1 MMPVRPPTGTATATV
16 APRSTNSLRA
26 RFGYA
31 RWLEMLSASD
41 ASTRADAVRALANY
55 APRGGDSAAISEQIV
70 QQIAERLRSEPDPAV
85 QQAMVDALFEL
96 SPDRAA
102 GALLP
107 LVSARAALTPI
118 AAQRALVRMGP
129 SLDRDAIDVLCAGL
143 AGTTFNATDALRGA
157 ALDALASA
165 PDEPFADRVAAYS
178 ADFARLAIV
187 LDVIGRRGDG
197 RWGSA
202 VLEQLS
208 SPQRIVQIAA
218 TRAAARLRLLESAS
232 LLVRIIREHP
242 TDIELQIAS
251 LRALAVVG
259 AGDPEATRDVLRA
272 ALGTAPVAAEARRA
286 IAALGV
292 RALVPEL
299 ARGLESS
306 WRVDRRAIAETLGD
320 VGGIDAARAL
330 FSALERERDALER
343 RVLYRAAAR
352 ADEQATRRAL
362 EAAGEG
368 DVAARWTAIELWVR
382 SGALPRMHSAHA
394 AAMRGEIAAMAI
406 ECISGETSAARA
418 ALASEDAEKRFDGA
432 WALTFAK
439 EPPLAALL
447 TAFERERETSAR
459 IVMAIALARSDSSRV
474 TAALETAALRSI
486 ETVTYEQ
493 GVLAE
498 LLGRRG
504 SNAAR
509 ALIAP
514 MLEDRRPWMRAV
526 SLWLAARTSDPRG
539 LAVARRLSLVDPSED
554 VRRVADAAAR
564 TQRERPANWLGSSV
578 LSVAGATARTPWLLW
593 LPSGQIAVAV
603 SASDGTILVPGVPSG
618 AFELESIE

>member
-1 MMPVRPPTGTATATV
+1 MMPVRPPVGAAGAPTTARTT
-16 APRSTNSLRA
+16 SSLRA

-41 ASTRADAVRALANY
+41 ATTRADAVRALAEY
-55 APRGGDSAAISEQIV
+55 APRGGAAEPISEQIV
-70 QQIAERLRSEPDPAV
+70 QQIAERLRSEPDATV
-85 QQAMVDALFEL
+85 QRAMVDALYEL
-96 SPDRAA
+96 SPDRATT
-102 GALLP
+102 ALLP
-107 LVSARAALTPI
+107 LVSARAALTPL
-118 AAQRALVRMGP
+118 AAQRALSRMGP

-143 AGTTFNATDALRGA
+143 AGTTFNATDGLRSA
-157 ALDALASA
+157 ALDALAEA
-165 PDEPFADRVAAYS
+165 PDEPFSDRVAAYA

-208 SPQRIVQIAA
+208 SPQRVVQLAA

-232 LLVRIIREHP
+232 LLARMIREHP

-259 AGDPEATRDVLRA
+259 AGDPDATREVLRS
-272 ALGTAPVAAEARRA
+272 ALSTTAIANEARRT

-299 ARGLESS
+299 AGGLASS

-320 VGGIDAARAL
+320 VGGLEAARAL
-330 FSALERERDALER
+330 FSAIERERDELER

-352 ADEQATRRAL
+352 ADETATRRAL

-368 DVAARWTAIELWVR
+368 DSAARWTALELWVR
-382 SGALPRMHSAHA
+382 TGSLPRTRGVHA
-394 AAMRGEIAAMAI
+394 AAMRGELAALAI
-406 ECISGETSAARA
+406 ECVGGELAAARA
-418 ALASEDAEKRFDGA
+418 ALASEDHEKRFDAA

-439 EPPLAALL
+439 EVPVVALLAA
-447 TAFERERETSAR
+447 FDRERDASTR
-459 IVMAIALARSDSSRV
+459 IVLAMALARSDSSAV
-474 TAALETAALRSI
+474 TAALETAALRST

-514 MLEDRRPWMRAV
+514 MAEDRRPWMRAV
-526 SLWLAARTSDPRG
+526 ALWLAARTSDPRG
-539 LAVARRLSLVDPSED
+539 LAVARRLEAADPSED
-554 VRRVADAAAR
+554 VRRVADAVER
-564 TQRERPANWLGSSV
+564 TRRERATSWLGSSV
-578 LSVAGATARTPWLLW
+578 LSVAGATARTPWILW
-593 LPSGQIAVAV
+593 LPSGQIAITV
-603 SASDGTILVPGVPSG
+603 SAADGTILVPSVPSA